1 MRNLLVLGP
10 KTIPLRVRWPLGTN
24 AGMLACCHFLALAQA
39 MVLPSVAQGFLSR
52 PPSAYRF
59 EPGDRLVYELR
70 SESTP
75 LTPGAAGER
84 CFGQIEIW
92 CLALKNGE
100 ALLLLDFIRIVDNRA
115 EPMRDLQ
122 QLELGRHGIIVGRG
136 RNRGLF
142 LPQVAT
148 EYGFSREEFLSRCCS
163 EKAGLPAD
171 AWRDPR
177 TEVFIFTT
185 DVFAELS

>member
-1 MRNLLVLGP
+1 
-10 KTIPLRVRWPLGTN
+10 
-24 AGMLACCHFLALAQA
+24 
-39 MVLPSVAQGFLSR
+39 
-52 PPSAYRF
+52 
-59 EPGDRLVYELR
+59 
-70 SESTP
+70 
-75 LTPGAAGER
+75 
-84 CFGQIEIW
+84 
-92 CLALKNGE
+92 
-100 ALLLLDFIRIVDNRA
+100 
-115 EPMRDLQ
+115 MRDLQ